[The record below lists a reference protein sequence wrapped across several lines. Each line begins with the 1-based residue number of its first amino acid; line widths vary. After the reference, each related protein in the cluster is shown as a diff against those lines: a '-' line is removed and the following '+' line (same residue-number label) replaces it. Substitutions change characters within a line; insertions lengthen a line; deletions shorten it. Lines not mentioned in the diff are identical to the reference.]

1 MPQFNLVQGTRVTK
15 SARYLDSLPVNMV
28 PTPHETQASPG
39 YLRSFPGIT
48 HQYDCDGISYGAHY
62 NDLTKT
68 EYRIL
73 GSQLYSNGK
82 FAVDITGGKLAS
94 IAHSPNSTAF
104 VDDEKLKYWRDG
116 KLTELKNWYEGENYQ
131 SFPDYKFTVNFGGTG
146 YIDIPQFN
154 ANGGFTLK
162 FKIYFE
168 SLPTRNAFIL
178 GAKTKYPGDTAGKKF
193 VGVFFNYEDSKLYY
207 RLKNDPDLE
216 DPSENDIE
224 IGLAVPGTNFYTVV
238 SNEPFEHAIEY
249 IGAVSINDTIQVR
262 FMKGEIE
269 QMEMINN
276 ITGDTVR
283 DYELIKLVERDN
295 EDVPD
300 RPTTRV
306 VKNKADDDGG
316 GDGQIMV
323 ISKPWIEYHSQEGEI
338 KSPATDFELE
348 GVIDIDRHEGRYVWI
363 NKRNFGCTALT
374 KGDTGD
380 PDTSPEQRPDYIAPF
395 YSAESDPDDNKAIK
409 SWQGKYVA
417 VFGRNTTQWFGL
429 TGNAEQ
435 IYSPQKSMQTA
446 AGIVS
451 THSVCRYKDAFA
463 AIGSTKGGTLQ
474 AMYIAPGATQKIS
487 TANIDVIINS
497 YKESEL
503 QSVLIETVMIN
514 NHDFLFFHL
523 PNETLVFDGNQNVW
537 FTLKSDI
544 EGDKPYTG
552 RHIIYNQEEGLSIGD
567 AVTGRVGKLDDTVS
581 SQYGE
586 LVEFLLYTPLVR
598 VNQGRGKVP
607 LFDLKFD
614 SVYGHVNE
622 FQAVYLSQTIDGM
635 MYGNEYRLR
644 FNDPLV
650 YNNRPMISNLGAID
664 DSIGYKLRV
673 LSKEPVNLSGF
684 SVRIGYG
691 G

>member
-1 MPQFNLVQGTRVTK
+1 
-15 SARYLDSLPVNMV
+15 MV
-28 PTPHETQASPG
+28 PTPFQTEGSSG
-39 YLRSFPGIT
+39 YLRSFPGIS
-48 HQYDCDGISYGAHY
+48 HYYDCDGASYAAHY

-68 EYRIL
+68 EYRIS
-73 GSQLYSNGK
+73 GAKLYANGESV
-82 FAVDITGGKLAS
+82 AEITGGKLS
-94 IAHSPNSTAF
+94 TIAHSPNSTAF

-116 KLTELKNWYEGENYQ
+116 KVTELKNWYEGENYQ

-178 GAKTKYPGDTAGKKF
+178 GAKTKYDGDTAGKKF

-207 RLKNDPDLE
+207 RLKNDPELE

-238 SNEPFEHAIEY
+238 SSEPFEHAIEY
-249 IGAVSINDTIQVR
+249 IGAVSINDTIQAR
-262 FMKGEIE
+262 FTKGEIE

-283 DYELIKLVERDN
+283 DYEMIKLVERDS
-295 EDVPD
+295 EGIPD

-306 VKNKADDDGG
+306 VKNKADEDGG

-323 ISKPWIEYHSQEGEI
+323 VSNPWIEYHSQEGEI
-338 KSPATDFELE
+338 KSPATDFDLD

-446 AGIVS
+446 VGIVG
-451 THSVCRYKDAFA
+451 THAVCKYMDAFVGV
-463 AIGSTKGGTLQ
+463 GSTKGGTLQ
-474 AMYIAPGATQKIS
+474 VMAISPGTYKKIS
-487 TANIDVIINS
+487 TSSVDVIVNK

-503 QSVLIETVMIN
+503 QDLLLETFMFN
-514 NHDFLFFHL
+514 NHNFVIMHL
-523 PNETLVFDGNQNVW
+523 PNETLVWDGSQSVW
-537 FTLKSDI
+537 FELKSGT
-544 EGDKPYTG
+544 EGSNPYIG
-552 RHIIYNQEEGLSIGD
+552 RHVIYNQEEGLTIGD
-567 AVTGRVGKLDDTVS
+567 KSVGRVGKLNDDIS
-581 SQYGE
+581 SQYDE
-586 LVEFLLYTPLVR
+586 LVEFLLYTPFIR
-598 VNQGRGKVP
+598 VNPNKGVVP

-614 SVYGHVNE
+614 SIFGHVND
-622 FQAVYLSQTIDGM
+622 FQSVFISFTTDGL

-644 FNDPLV
+644 YNDPRM
-650 YNNRPMISNLGAID
+650 YNSRPMIGNLGSVA
-664 DSIGYKLRV
+664 DSVGFKLRV
-673 LSKEPVNLSGF
+673 QSKDPVNLSGF
-684 SVRIGYG
+684 SVRVGYG
-691 G
+691 S